1 MRCFTKILVVIGI
14 EVIKLV
20 VYAYEYLTWPLYY
33 LFSKTL
39 RYMPL
44 PNSPVESDWTYNE
57 EESRTLALPVRE
69 GDPGSPWR
77 AVEALD
83 GLTSSL
89 PGCKDLVDV
98 WLRTVK
104 LWPDLP
110 AFGTRAVL
118 RTDYRPGPDGRQ
130 MIELTL
136 GEYSWETFWD
146 AERRVSNLA
155 AGLFSMLGSI
165 KEHNQPVTLFSET
178 RAEWMFAAQACFRL
192 NRPVATL
199 YATLSDDALVH
210 GFNET
215 EAVVVFTSD
224 ELLSKVIKIVQRCP
238 SIQRII
244 YFTNGVF
251 NRELYTEVDNLA
263 VPAGS
268 ATASVAEALTK
279 CPPNLHLHDIIEVER
294 LGAAVILRDKEKQ
307 KKNISTPLT
316 GDNDHSLNGY
326 EGLWMPP
333 ASDRASPSDL
343 AVIMYTSGSTDSH
356 LKLLL
361 NHLVVLTEQLYH
373 AILMFTILK
382 VIARARIK
390 DFSMLSAL
398 SLSITIYVL
407 TSSLTSNGQPKG
419 VEMTHENLVSAIA
432 GHLQRL
438 PKLRSNYDIYVGY
451 LPLAHVLELTCEL
464 SCVIMGVRIGY
475 SNPQTLTDTS
485 SRIKRDYCLGDVSL
499 LRPTL
504 FASVP
509 IILERISKAVWEK
522 VNAGGEFLQALFKF
536 AYAYK
541 CRRIH
546 GGFPSFLVD
555 RLVFRKVRSLM
566 GGRIRYIVCGGAPLS
581 EDSQLFTN
589 ICIAPIV
596 QGYGLTESCSTG
608 ALMEC
613 GDLRCNHTGAPA
625 STLQI
630 RLRAWPEGGYSPYD
644 TPSPRGEI
652 LLSGKPVSRGYYRQP
667 ELTARDFITDPD
679 GTRWFCTGDI
689 GLMHTDGSLSIIDR
703 KKDLVK
709 LQAGEYVSLSKVEMA
724 LSQSVYV
731 EQICVYVDPTQ
742 TYPICF
748 VSPKSKPLLD
758 LAESLNLLN
767 LLYEA
772 RSKLPEE
779 SMKDPMA
786 IEHAERA
793 VLCKHPMV
801 IQAVLKDLHRVAK
814 EKRLSTF
821 EIPQKLALDTIAWTP
836 DTGLVTDA
844 LKLKRFNL
852 QTRFQ
857 REIDDLYRKNT
868 RA

>member
-1 MRCFTKILVVIGI
+1 MLCIFTMKCLSKLFVPIGI
-14 EVIKLV
+14 EVIKIV

-44 PNSPVESDWTYNE
+44 PNSPVDSDWTYNE

-118 RTDYRPGPDGRQ
+118 RTDYRPSPDGRQ

-146 AERRVSNLA
+146 AERRVSHLA
-155 AGLFSMLGSI
+155 AGLYSILGSI
-165 KEHNQPVTLFSET
+165 KEHNQPIALFSET

-199 YATLSDDALVH
+199 YATLGDDALVH

-263 VPAGS
+263 VPSGS

-279 CPPNLHLHDIIEVER
+279 CPSNLHLHDIIEVER
-294 LGAAVILRDKEKQ
+294 LGAAVIMKDREKQ
-307 KKNISTPLT
+307 TTSTSTPIT
-316 GDNDHSLNGY
+316 GDSNHSSNGY

-333 ASDRASPSDL
+333 ASERASPLDL
-343 AVIMYTSGSTDSH
+343 AVIMYTSGST
-356 LKLLL
+356 
-361 NHLVVLTEQLYH
+361 
-373 AILMFTILK
+373 
-382 VIARARIK
+382 
-390 DFSMLSAL
+390 
-398 SLSITIYVL
+398 
-407 TSSLTSNGQPKG
+407 GQPKG

-438 PKLRSNYDIYVGY
+438 PKLRSNYDIYIGY

-509 IILERISKAVWEK
+509 TVLERISKAVWEK

-555 RLVFRKVRSLM
+555 RLIFRKVRSLM

-613 GDLRCNHTGAPA
+613 GDLRCNHSGAPA
-625 STLQI
+625 PTLQI

-652 LLSGKPVSRGYYRQP
+652 LLSGKPVSRGYYKQP
-667 ELTARDFITDPD
+667 ELTARDFITDQD

-724 LSQSVYV
+724 LSQSAYV
-731 EQICVYVDPTQ
+731 EQICVYVDPMQ
-742 TYPICF
+742 NYPICF
-748 VSPKSKPLLD
+748 VSPKLKSLID
-758 LAESLNLLN
+758 LAESLNLVH
-767 LLYEA
+767 LLHEA
-772 RSKLPEE
+772 RSKLPIE
-779 SMKDPMA
+779 SMKDSIA
-786 IEHAERA
+786 IEHVERA
-793 VLCKHPMV
+793 VLCKHPQI
-801 IQAVLKDLHRVAK
+801 IQAVLKDLQRVAR

-821 EIPQKLALDTIAWTP
+821 EIPQKVALDTIAWTP

-857 REIDDLYRKNT
+857 HEIEELYQKDT

>member
-1 MRCFTKILVVIGI
+1 MNSLLNAQSPMDLWLTRALNTCIDRFISVLLCRFTMKCFSKILVPIGI
-14 EVIKLV
+14 EIIKII

-44 PNSPVESDWTYNE
+44 PNSPVDSDWTYNE

-77 AVEALD
+77 AFEALD
-83 GLTSSL
+83 GLTCSL
-89 PGCKDLVDV
+89 PGCNDLVDV

-110 AFGTRAVL
+110 AFGTRAIL
-118 RTDYRPGPDGRQ
+118 RTDYRPSPDGRQ

-136 GEYSWETFWD
+136 GEYSWETFLE
-146 AERRVSNLA
+146 AERRVSRLS
-155 AGLFSMLGSI
+155 AGLYSMLGSI
-165 KEHNQPVTLFSET
+165 KENKQPIALFSET
-178 RAEWMFAAQACFRL
+178 RAEWMFAAQTCFRL

-199 YATLSDDALVH
+199 YATLGDDALVH

-224 ELLSKVIKIVQRCP
+224 ELLSKVIKIVPRCP

-263 VPAGS
+263 VPSGS

-279 CPPNLHLHDIIEVER
+279 CPPNLHIHDIVEVER
-294 LGAAVILRDKEKQ
+294 LGAAIIMKDKEKQ
-307 KKNISTPLT
+307 KEKQNDSTST
-316 GDNDHSLNGY
+316 GVNDHSLNGY
-326 EGLWMPP
+326 EDLWMPP
-333 ASDRASPSDL
+333 ASERATPSDL
-343 AVIMYTSGSTDSH
+343 AVIMYTSGST
-356 LKLLL
+356 
-361 NHLVVLTEQLYH
+361 
-373 AILMFTILK
+373 
-382 VIARARIK
+382 
-390 DFSMLSAL
+390 
-398 SLSITIYVL
+398 
-407 TSSLTSNGQPKG
+407 GQPKG

-509 IILERISKAVWEK
+509 TVLERISKAVWEK

-581 EDSQLFTN
+581 EESQLFTN

-613 GDLRCNHTGAPA
+613 GDLRCNHVGAPA

-652 LLSGKPVSRGYYRQP
+652 LLSGKPVSRGYYKQP
-667 ELTARDFITDPD
+667 ELTARDFITDED

-724 LSQSVYV
+724 LSQSPYV
-731 EQICVYVDPTQ
+731 EQICVYVDPLQ
-742 TYPICF
+742 NYPICF
-748 VSPKSKPLLD
+748 VSPKSKSLTD
-758 LAESLNLLN
+758 LAESLNLLH
-767 LLYEA
+767 LLQEA
-772 RSKLPEE
+772 RSKLPVE
-779 SMKDPMA
+779 SMKDPIA
-786 IEHAERA
+786 IEHVERV
-793 VLCKHPMV
+793 VLCKHPLI
-801 IQAVLKDLHRVAK
+801 IQTVLKDLQRVAR

-857 REIDDLYRKNT
+857 HEIEELYRKDT

>member
-1 MRCFTKILVVIGI
+1 MLCIFTLKCLSKLFVPIGI
-14 EVIKLV
+14 EVIKIV

-44 PNSPVESDWTYNE
+44 PNSPVDSDWTYNE

-118 RTDYRPGPDGRQ
+118 RTDYRPSPDGRL

-146 AERRVSNLA
+146 AERRVSHLA
-155 AGLFSMLGSI
+155 AGLYSMLGSI
-165 KEHNQPVTLFSET
+165 KEHNQPIALFSET

-199 YATLSDDALVH
+199 YATLGDDALVH

-263 VPAGS
+263 VPSGS

-279 CPPNLHLHDIIEVER
+279 CPSNLHLHDIIEVER
-294 LGAAVILRDKEKQ
+294 LGAAVIMKDREKQ
-307 KKNISTPLT
+307 TTSTSTPIT
-316 GDNDHSLNGY
+316 GNNNHSSNGY

-333 ASDRASPSDL
+333 ASERASPLDL
-343 AVIMYTSGSTDSH
+343 AVIMYTSGST
-356 LKLLL
+356 
-361 NHLVVLTEQLYH
+361 
-373 AILMFTILK
+373 
-382 VIARARIK
+382 
-390 DFSMLSAL
+390 
-398 SLSITIYVL
+398 
-407 TSSLTSNGQPKG
+407 GQPKG

-438 PKLRSNYDIYVGY
+438 PKLRSNYDIYIGY

-464 SCVIMGVRIGY
+464 SCVIMGVR
-475 SNPQTLTDTS
+475 
-485 SRIKRDYCLGDVSL
+485 
-499 LRPTL
+499 
-504 FASVP
+504 
-509 IILERISKAVWEK
+509 
-522 VNAGGEFLQALFKF
+522 LFKF

-555 RLVFRKVRSLM
+555 RLIFRKVRSLM

-613 GDLRCNHTGAPA
+613 GDLRCNHSGAPA
-625 STLQI
+625 PTLQI

-652 LLSGKPVSRGYYRQP
+652 LLSGKPVSRGYYKQP
-667 ELTARDFITDPD
+667 ELTARDFITDQD

-724 LSQSVYV
+724 LSQSAYV
-731 EQICVYVDPTQ
+731 EQICVYVDPMQ
-742 TYPICF
+742 NYPICF
-748 VSPKSKPLLD
+748 VSPKLKSLID
-758 LAESLNLLN
+758 LAESLNLVH
-767 LLYEA
+767 LLHEA
-772 RSKLPEE
+772 RSKLPIE
-779 SMKDPMA
+779 SMKDSIA
-786 IEHAERA
+786 IEHVERA
-793 VLCKHPMV
+793 VLCKHPQI
-801 IQAVLKDLHRVAK
+801 IQAVLKDLQRVAR

-821 EIPQKLALDTIAWTP
+821 EIPQKVALDTIAWTP

-857 REIDDLYRKNT
+857 HEIEELYQKDT

>member
-1 MRCFTKILVVIGI
+1 
-14 EVIKLV
+14 
-20 VYAYEYLTWPLYY
+20 
-33 LFSKTL
+33 
-39 RYMPL
+39 
-44 PNSPVESDWTYNE
+44 
-57 EESRTLALPVRE
+57 
-69 GDPGSPWR
+69 
-77 AVEALD
+77 
-83 GLTSSL
+83 
-89 PGCKDLVDV
+89 
-98 WLRTVK
+98 
-104 LWPDLP
+104 
-110 AFGTRAVL
+110 
-118 RTDYRPGPDGRQ
+118 

-146 AERRVSNLA
+146 AERRVSHLA
-155 AGLFSMLGSI
+155 AGLYSMLGSV
-165 KEHNQPVTLFSET
+165 KEHNQPIALFSET

-199 YATLSDDALVH
+199 YATLGDDALVH

-263 VPAGS
+263 VPSES

-279 CPPNLHLHDIIEVER
+279 CPSNLHLHNIVEVER
-294 LGAAVILRDKEKQ
+294 LGAAVIMKDREKR
-307 KKNISTPLT
+307 KMGGTTPIT
-316 GDNDHSLNGY
+316 GNNNHSSNGY

-333 ASDRASPSDL
+333 ASERASPSDL
-343 AVIMYTSGSTDSH
+343 AVIMYTSGST
-356 LKLLL
+356 
-361 NHLVVLTEQLYH
+361 
-373 AILMFTILK
+373 
-382 VIARARIK
+382 
-390 DFSMLSAL
+390 
-398 SLSITIYVL
+398 
-407 TSSLTSNGQPKG
+407 GQPKG

-485 SRIKRDYCLGDVSL
+485 SRIKRDHCLGDVSL

-509 IILERISKAVWEK
+509 TVLERISKAVWEK

-589 ICIAPIV
+589 ICIAPII

-608 ALMEC
+608 TLMEC
-613 GDLRCNHTGAPA
+613 GDLRCNHSGAPA

-652 LLSGKPVSRGYYRQP
+652 LLSGKPVSRGYYKQP
-667 ELTARDFITDPD
+667 ELTARDFITDQD

-724 LSQSVYV
+724 LGQSVYV
-731 EQICVYVDPTQ
+731 EQICVYVDPMQ
-742 TYPICF
+742 NYPICF
-748 VSPKSKPLLD
+748 VSPKLKSLTD
-758 LAESLNLLN
+758 LAESLNLVH
-767 LLYEA
+767 LLHEA
-772 RSKLPEE
+772 RSKLPIE
-779 SMKDPMA
+779 SMKDPIA
-786 IEHAERA
+786 IEHVERA
-793 VLCKHPMV
+793 VLCKHPQI
-801 IQAVLKDLHRVAK
+801 IQAVLKDLQRVAR

-821 EIPQKLALDTIAWTP
+821 EIPQKVALDTIAWTP

-857 REIDDLYRKNT
+857 HEIEELYQKDT

>member
-343 AVIMYTSGSTDSH
+343 AVIMYTSGST
-356 LKLLL
+356 
-361 NHLVVLTEQLYH
+361 
-373 AILMFTILK
+373 
-382 VIARARIK
+382 
-390 DFSMLSAL
+390 
-398 SLSITIYVL
+398 
-407 TSSLTSNGQPKG
+407 GQPKG

>member
-343 AVIMYTSGSTDSH
+343 AVIMYTSGST
-356 LKLLL
+356 
-361 NHLVVLTEQLYH
+361 
-373 AILMFTILK
+373 
-382 VIARARIK
+382 
-390 DFSMLSAL
+390 
-398 SLSITIYVL
+398 
-407 TSSLTSNGQPKG
+407 GQPKG

-679 GTRWFCTGDI
+679 GTRWFCTG
-689 GLMHTDGSLSIIDR
+689 MFLSYFFKAYFII
-703 KKDLVK
+703 
-709 LQAGEYVSLSKVEMA
+709 
-724 LSQSVYV
+724 
-731 EQICVYVDPTQ
+731 
-742 TYPICF
+742 F
-748 VSPKSKPLLD
+748 
-758 LAESLNLLN
+758 
-767 LLYEA
+767 
-772 RSKLPEE
+772 
-779 SMKDPMA
+779 
-786 IEHAERA
+786 
-793 VLCKHPMV
+793 
-801 IQAVLKDLHRVAK
+801 
-814 EKRLSTF
+814 
-821 EIPQKLALDTIAWTP
+821 
-836 DTGLVTDA
+836 
-844 LKLKRFNL
+844 
-852 QTRFQ
+852 
-857 REIDDLYRKNT
+857 
-868 RA
+868 